1 MKDIKVVHQGKNIYE
16 TLTPIFD
23 GRLPK
28 ISDDELFQY
37 LYLIGVCV
45 FLSTDSNV
53 VFFPIIHD
61 HSGIITD
68 CILIR
73 RTSSAGSSRYSV
85 YSENNIGI
93 QSIDYPELQKYNFT
107 FMPRTDDTMIL
118 PALALADWDVFAI
131 MNDEIQEGNADYID
145 NNDDVAIK
153 VGLQSLSSSSS
164 KFHGEVEKAVFGVKP
179 PDTIVFEIKK
189 STVMPRKPTKARKP
203 VEMKEKAKPV
213 ERTKKTT
220 TEVALVEKKKP
231 GRKKKV
237 VVIEPTEVALVE
249 KKEPGRKKKVA
260 VIEPSETALV
270 VDKEPVELTEV
281 AVEKES
287 PIKKKTHVV
296 PVINKE
302 TCKPIVIQPP
312 SIMVLLK
319 KKYLPRMISP
329 AQEAYLISLI
339 NDKVIND
346 KVINDIPSI
355 PSMLIRLKKKY
366 LPRMISPAQEAY
378 LISLCQSTN

>member
-1 MKDIKVVHQGKNIYE
+1 
-16 TLTPIFD
+16 
-23 GRLPK
+23 
-28 ISDDELFQY
+28 
-37 LYLIGVCV
+37 
-45 FLSTDSNV
+45 
-53 VFFPIIHD
+53 
-61 HSGIITD
+61 
-68 CILIR
+68 
-73 RTSSAGSSRYSV
+73 V

-131 MNDEIQEGNADYID
+131 MNDDTQEGNADYID

-153 VGLQSLSSSSS
+153 VGLQSLSSSS
-164 KFHGEVEKAVFGVKP
+164 KFHGEVEKAVFGIKP

-189 STVMPRKPTKARKP
+189 STAMPRKPAKARKP
-203 VEMKEKAKPV
+203 VETKEKAKPV
-213 ERTKKTT
+213 GRKKKVAVIEP
-220 TEVALVEKKKP
+220 TEVAVVEKKKP

-237 VVIEPTEVALVE
+237 AVIGPTEVAVVVE
-249 KKEPGRKKKVA
+249 KKKPGRKKKVA
-260 VIEPSETALV
+260 VVEPIETAV
-270 VDKEPVELTEV
+270 VDKEPVEPIEV

-296 PVINKE
+296 PLEPVVNKE
-302 TCKPIVIQPP
+302 TLKPIVTQPP
-312 SIMVLLK
+312 SILVRLK

-329 AQEAYLISLI
+329 SQEAYLISII

-346 KVINDIPSI
+346 DVPPILS
-355 PSMLIRLKKKY
+355 RLKKKY